1 MLFRAKLNTRV
12 ANKRH
17 PYFKPVVVEQTRV
30 LVALVI
36 RHLPKYSSCTLVKD
50 EVLLLRVSGVLPR

>member
-1 MLFRAKLNTRV
+1 MLFRAKLSTWA

-17 PYFKPVVVEQTRV
+17 PYCELVVVEQTRV

-36 RHLPKYSSCTLVKD
+36 RQLPKYSSCTLVKD
-50 EVLLLRVSGVLPR
+50 EVLLLRVSGAFPC